1 MQVHCTQYWKNTA
14 WQCKKEVS
22 HAGTISDRTLF
33 ADSGIGEDGKFVY
46 LVFCTG
52 GNARAAGT
60 VLESELQARGISL
73 VVLRVQNQKAL
84 MYVCRKQRLQER
96 LDDQE
101 VQNFLGK
108 YGYVQKDADYALQR
122 LKERLA
128 KAEGFPHEIG
138 VFLDYPLED
147 VVGFIENAG
156 QNYKC
161 SGCWK
166 VYCNEC
172 ETRKLFAKY
181 KKCREVYR
189 RLWKQGRD
197 IRTLTVAS

>member
-1 MQVHCTQYWKNTA
+1 MTEHITP
-14 WQCKKEVS
+14 
-22 HAGTISDRTLF
+22 TLDE
-33 ADSGIGEDGKFVY
+33 AKIIAEAKGEA
-46 LVFCTG
+46 
-52 GNARAAGT
+52 AR
-60 VLESELQARGISL
+60 I
-73 VVLRVQNQKAL
+73 
-84 MYVCRKQRLQER
+84 
-96 LDDQE
+96 
-101 VQNFLGK
+101 
-108 YGYVQKDADYALQR
+108 
-122 LKERLA
+122 LA

-189 RLWKQGRD
+189 RLWSQGRD

>member
-1 MQVHCTQYWKNTA
+1 
-14 WQCKKEVS
+14 
-22 HAGTISDRTLF
+22 
-33 ADSGIGEDGKFVY
+33 
-46 LVFCTG
+46 
-52 GNARAAGT
+52 
-60 VLESELQARGISL
+60 
-73 VVLRVQNQKAL
+73 

-166 VYCNEC
+166 VYCNDD
-172 ETRKLFAKY
+172 FAADAPQILLKNVGGQKSDSMKNI
-181 KKCREVYR
+181 KKKEEE
-189 RLWKQGRD
+189 
-197 IRTLTVAS
+197 

>member
-1 MQVHCTQYWKNTA
+1 MPEQQVRYWN
-14 WQCKKEVS
+14 Q
-22 HAGTISDRTLF
+22 
-33 ADSGIGEDGKFVY
+33 
-46 LVFCTG
+46 
-52 GNARAAGT
+52 
-60 VLESELQARGISL
+60 ELQARGISL

-156 QNYKC
+156 RITNAPAAGSILQ
-161 SGCWK
+161 
-166 VYCNEC
+166 
-172 ETRKLFAKY
+172 
-181 KKCREVYR
+181 
-189 RLWKQGRD
+189 
-197 IRTLTVAS
+197 

>member
-1 MQVHCTQYWKNTA
+1 
-14 WQCKKEVS
+14 
-22 HAGTISDRTLF
+22 
-33 ADSGIGEDGKFVY
+33 
-46 LVFCTG
+46 
-52 GNARAAGT
+52 
-60 VLESELQARGISL
+60 
-73 VVLRVQNQKAL
+73 

-101 VQNFLGK
+101 VQSFLGK

-189 RLWKQGRD
+189 RLWNQGRD

>member
-1 MQVHCTQYWKNTA
+1 MLERYLIEHCSPTLASVKTANLFTWSFAPEEMPEQQVRYWN
-14 WQCKKEVS
+14 Q
-22 HAGTISDRTLF
+22 
-33 ADSGIGEDGKFVY
+33 
-46 LVFCTG
+46 
-52 GNARAAGT
+52 
-60 VLESELQARGISL
+60 ELQARGISL

-138 VFLDYPLED
+138 VFLDYPLE
-147 VVGFIENAG
+147 
-156 QNYKC
+156 
-161 SGCWK
+161 
-166 VYCNEC
+166 
-172 ETRKLFAKY
+172 
-181 KKCREVYR
+181 CRAELQML
-189 RLWKQGRD
+189 RLLESILQ
-197 IRTLTVAS
+197 

>member
-33 ADSGIGEDGKFVY
+33 ADFGIGEDGKFVY

-60 VLESELQARGISL
+60 VLESGITGEGDFTCCPESTESE
-73 VVLRVQNQKAL
+73 AL

-96 LDDQE
+96 LDDPK